1 MKRLLLLLISLA
13 MAFAFAGCGDSP
25 GKVSDVKVTMEPSSI
40 YSEDD
45 IQAAVT
51 AAEEYFSENFNGC
64 EMLEIAYPGDD
75 ITLREQEY
83 REAEDVIVLISS
95 FHVGRNG
102 GDGSLNQNDTYED
115 WLWILEKDKDG
126 NWNHVDHGY
135 G

>member
-1 MKRLLLLLISLA
+1 MVV
-13 MAFAFAGCGDSP
+13 AFAGCGDSP
-25 GKVSDVKVTMEPSSI
+25 GRVSDVKVTIEPSSI
-40 YSEDD
+40 YSEED

-51 AAEEYFSENFNGC
+51 EAEEYFSENFNGC

-75 ITLREQEY
+75 LTLREQEY
-83 REAEDVIVLISS
+83 RESEDVIVLISS
-95 FHVGRNG
+95 FRVGMFG
-102 GDGSLNQNDTYED
+102 GDGSLNHNETYED